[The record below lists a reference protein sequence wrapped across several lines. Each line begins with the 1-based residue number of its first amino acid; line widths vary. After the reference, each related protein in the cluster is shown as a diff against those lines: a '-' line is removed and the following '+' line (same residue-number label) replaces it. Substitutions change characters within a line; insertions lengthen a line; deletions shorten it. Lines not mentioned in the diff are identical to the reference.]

1 MRIVLASGS
10 ASRAALLRGAGVEVD
25 LIPSRVDEETA
36 KAAMRAEKVSPHEQ
50 AMRLAELKAL
60 KVSSAESGLVIGGD
74 QMMSCADA
82 VFDKPPNLA
91 AAKET
96 LTLLQGRS
104 HHLETATVIAENG
117 QVVWRHLERPKLT
130 MRSLNDSDVDAY
142 LETVG
147 DDVLSTVGAYK
158 LEAEGIRLFSGIEG
172 DYFAILGLPLL
183 PVLDYL
189 RTRKALPW

>member
-10 ASRAALLRGAGVEVD
+10 ASRAALLSGAGVPVD
-25 LIPSRVDEETA
+25 AIPSRVDEDSA
-36 KAAMRAEKVSPHEQ
+36 KAAMRSEGVSPRDQ

-60 KVSSAESGLVIGGD
+60 KVSSAEAGLVIGGD
-74 QMMSCADA
+74 QMMSCGQA
-82 VFDKPPNLA
+82 VFDKPPDLA
-91 AAKET
+91 AAQTT
-96 LTLLQGRS
+96 LGRLRGKA

-117 QVVWRHLERPKLT
+117 QIVWRHLERPRLT
-130 MRSLNDSDVDAY
+130 MRDLTDTEITEY
-142 LETVG
+142 LAAVG

-158 LEAEGIRLFSGIEG
+158 LEAEGIRLFSAIEG

-189 RTRKALPW
+189 RTRKAIDW